1 MSHSSLGDAI
11 AAGASIVTP
20 NNRLAREIALRFDAA
35 RLAAGERTWIPVRA
49 RSWASWL
56 EDLWL
61 IASARGATHGRA
73 LLDPSAARELWH
85 TIVTDDHPS
94 LVDTRGAARYAFDAW
109 TTFHAWR
116 DQHERIDHVVAR
128 AGDDDAR
135 CFGRWCDHYAHRLE
149 AVDALDRAQL
159 TDFLASIPYAS
170 WTSSI
175 GRVVLHGFV
184 ALTPSQQRLVAALRG
199 HGVAVD
205 ESSVDIRPNA
215 TRWKV
220 ACATPSAELVGAL
233 GFARIRLQEQPQ
245 ASVGIVVAN
254 LEERRDEVIA
264 LAEEIL
270 CPERLLALSADDARP
285 YDLSLGAPLSSV
297 PIVAAAIDL
306 IALAVG
312 EIEAH
317 KAAALLRSPFLP
329 NAAAHFAS
337 RSAIERVW
345 RNEGRH
351 TVSWH
356 DVISSLRAHD
366 PALHARFSSIAAMSR
381 DRRLPRDWA
390 HAWSDWLDALGWPG
404 DRVLASGEWQA
415 REAWSNAL
423 AKFAATGMLTGPIG
437 ARRAFASLGA
447 LLADTSWSA
456 ESAPAPVRILGVLEA
471 AGLAFDAAW
480 LVGFD
485 AHRWPPAANA
495 NPFLPLTWQRSRG
508 VPGAHPETTLAR
520 AQSLTAQLSMI
531 ADEIVVSHSEHI
543 DDAPSALSPLFAE
556 WTAGTVESLRLPS
569 ARWSDAVRPIP
580 LESIPDSFAPAVASG
595 ELRGSA
601 GLFESQSACPFQAFA
616 RYRLQSQGWDACPD
630 GLSAKE
636 RGTILHAV
644 LTAFWDNVHDQRTL
658 TRLPRD
664 ALMQQV
670 NAAVENGIGKV
681 PRGRWRT
688 LPPAMAGA
696 ERRRL
701 TATLVAW
708 LDEVETKRPPF
719 IVRSHESRIAFEL
732 EGIAVHARVDRID
745 DLEAGGSV
753 IVDYKSGFV
762 VRPVRWFS
770 PRPEGTQLSVYA
782 RGLAAAGPEPIRALV
797 YAQVKAGDIDIAGL
811 ADAGD
816 VWPGIDVAGAPRS
829 RLPFANFDAARAQL
843 DAQLTTLAREV
854 RTGVAGVTPRD
865 RYACQYCEL
874 KPLCRIRTLDDT
886 DNSAS
891 ACNE

>member
-20 NNRLAREIALRFDAA
+20 NNRLAREIALRFDAV
-35 RLAAGERTWIPVRA
+35 RLAAGERTWIPVHT

-61 IASARGATHGRA
+61 LASARGATRGRA
-73 LLDPSAARELWH
+73 LLDSSAARELWH

-94 LVDTRGAARYAFDAW
+94 LVDTRGAARYALDAW

-116 DQHERIDHVVAR
+116 DPHERIEQVVAR

-135 CFGRWCDHYAHRLE
+135 CFGRWCDHYARRLE
-149 AVDALDRAQL
+149 AVNAIDRPQL
-159 TDFLASIPYAS
+159 ADFLESVAAAS
-170 WTSSI
+170 WTPSI

-184 ALTPSQQRLVAALRG
+184 ALTPSQQRLVAALRAQ
-199 HGVAVD
+199 GVAID
-205 ESSVDIRPNA
+205 ESSIDIRPNA
-215 TRWKV
+215 ARWKV
-220 ACATPSAELVGAL
+220 TCATPSAELVAAL
-233 GFARIRLQEQPQ
+233 GFARLRLQEQPK

-254 LEERRDEVIA
+254 LEERREEVIA

-270 CPERLLALSADDARP
+270 CPERLLRLSADDARP
-285 YDLSLGAPLSSV
+285 YDVSLGAPLSAI

-306 IALAVG
+306 IALAIG
-312 EIEAH
+312 EIEAQN
-317 KAAALLRSPFLP
+317 AAALLRSPFLP
-329 NAAAHFAS
+329 NATARFAS
-337 RSAIERVW
+337 RSVIERVW
-345 RNEGRH
+345 RSEGRH
-351 TVSWH
+351 AVSWN
-356 DVISSLRAHD
+356 DVIMALRAHD
-366 PALHARFSSIAAMSR
+366 PALHARFSSIAAMSL

-404 DRVLASGEWQA
+404 DGVLASGEWQA

-423 AKFAATGMLTGPIG
+423 AKFAATGMLTGAIG
-437 ARRAFASLGA
+437 ARRAFGSLSA
-447 LLADTSWSA
+447 LLADTSWSP

-471 AGLAFDAAW
+471 AGLEFDAAW

-508 VPGAHPETTLAR
+508 VPGAHPETALAR
-520 AQSLTAQLSMI
+520 AQALTTQLSMI
-531 ADEIVVSHSEHI
+531 GDEIVVSHAEHI

-556 WTAGTVESLRLPS
+556 WSARSVESLKVAS
-569 ARWSDAVRPIP
+569 TRWSDALRPIP
-580 LESIPDSFAPAVASG
+580 LESIPDSVAPPVAAG
-595 ELRGSA
+595 DLRGGA

-644 LTAFWDNVHDQRTL
+644 LTAFWDAVHEQRTL
-658 TRLPRD
+658 TNLSRD
-664 ALMQQV
+664 ELMQQV
-670 NAAVENGIGKV
+670 NAAVESAIAKV

-732 EGIAVHARVDRID
+732 EGIAVSARVDRID
-745 DLEAGGSV
+745 DLEAGGSI

-770 PRPEGTQLSVYA
+770 LRPEGIQLAVYA

-811 ADAGD
+811 ADADD
-816 VWPGIDVAGAPRS
+816 VWPGVEVAGTPRS
-829 RLPFANFDAARAQL
+829 RLPFADFNAARAQL
-843 DAQLTTLAREV
+843 DAQLTALAREI
-854 RTGVAGVTPRD
+854 RTGLAGVTPRD

-874 KPLCRIRTLDDT
+874 KPLCRIRTLDDP
-886 DNSAS
+886 DNSAD